1 MELKQVKYNLNKPV
15 RLTLRMHN
23 IDGDRFILTGC
34 IIRRNTKTGDF
45 FYQAEISE
53 VKTGTVYIVALGDIS
68 DISTEGEMKQ

>member
-1 MELKQVKYNLNKPV
+1 MDIKQVKYNLNKSV
-15 RLTLRMHN
+15 RLKLRMHN

-53 VKTGTVYIVALGDIS
+53 VKTSTVYYTSLDDIS
-68 DISTEGEMKQ
+68 AEGEGDD